1 VTAENTLGEQLG
13 QPVQRDSQVEAGLA
27 PVPAPAPTP
36 PKPHPIGQV
45 RSLKLLATLARQ
57 MVWAEWRA
65 HPWRQLAAVLA
76 VALGVA
82 LGLSVHLINEAA
94 LTEFGAAARSANGQ
108 PDASLRC
115 APACADTLF
124 DLLATQPGVASA
136 HPMVAHSTQA
146 VAASGQR
153 VALSMLGVDGLS
165 VAAVAPD
172 LMPRAATGQ
181 PRLALLMPG
190 NVFLNATA
198 QTQLGLA
205 VGDELRVQQ
214 GTAWV
219 TWRVAGQVAAG
230 GAALAVVDIAAAQQR
245 LGWPGQLQRVD
256 LRLQPGIRLADVQ
269 ATLAPLLAQAHPA
282 AQWHS
287 AQDDEQ
293 ALSALSRAYRVN
305 LTVLALVALFV
316 GTFLVF
322 SVMAL
327 SVAQR
332 MPQLALLGVLG
343 LSAQERRRLVLAESL
358 ATGLG
363 GAALGTALGVALSW
377 AALRWLAGDL
387 GGGYFAGVSPS
398 LSLSWPP
405 LFAFAMLGVAA
416 AAVGG
421 WMPALR
427 AQSLAPAQALKGMGG
442 GSHARHWPRLTAPA
456 LLALGAVLALLPP
469 WQGLPLGAYASV
481 GCLLLG
487 GMAGVPWAVQ
497 AVVASGQRGFDRVV
511 ARGQARWVPAWLALH
526 RASHDRQ
533 EATVAVA
540 GVVASLSLAV
550 ALTVMVSSFRDSV
563 TQWLDQVLP
572 ADLYVRSAT
581 RSTTADG
588 AYLDATLVARAASL
602 PGVVRVE
609 PHRLRSLALAP
620 GRPNVTL
627 VARPLAEPLRQLPLV
642 AGMPVWTP
650 QTESPSRPAESP
662 GSIGSPGSIDMAA
675 PLRVWV
681 TEAMVAI
688 HGAHPGTRLM
698 LPLGPN
704 ARTEVVVAGV
714 WRDYARQF
722 GAIAIDLADY
732 QRLSGDLRVNDL
744 ALWLAPGAS
753 ADAVMTSLRSAA
765 TDSTAQLAN
774 APAVSRL
781 STQGDAARSPAAP
794 NAPAS
799 GTPDNR
805 ATSGLLEFAQPGQI
819 RAQSLRIFD
828 RSFAVTH
835 YLQALAMGI
844 GLFGIAA
851 SFSAQVLARRREFGL
866 LSHLGFTRQQVVATV
881 AGEGVAWTA
890 AGALL
895 GLALGLAVA
904 VVLVHVVNPQSF
916 HWTMS
921 LSLPWERL
929 GLLCA
934 VVVLAGGLTTAWAAR
949 RAASVQAVRAVKE
962 DW

>member
-1 VTAENTLGEQLG
+1 MTAECTPGKPPG
-13 QPVQRDSQVEAGLA
+13 QPAQRDAQAEAGLA
-27 PVPAPAPTP
+27 PVPAPAPVP
-36 PKPHPIGQV
+36 PHPHPHPRPHPRPHPSGNV
-45 RSLKLLATLARQ
+45 HALALLATLARQ

-219 TWRVAGQVAAG
+219 SWRVAGQVAAG

-269 ATLAPLLAQAHPA
+269 AALAPLLAQAHPA

-332 MPQLALLGVLG
+332 TPQLALLGVLG
-343 LSAQERRRLVLAESL
+343 LSARERRWLVLAESL
-358 ATGLG
+358 ATGLA
-363 GAALGTALGVALSW
+363 GAAVGTALGVGLSW

-405 LFAFAMLGVAA
+405 LVAFATLGVAA

-442 GSHARHWPRLTAPA
+442 GAHTRPVPKWTAPA
-456 LLALGAVLALLPP
+456 LLALGAALALLPP

-511 ARGQARWVPAWLALH
+511 ARGQAHWVPAWLALH

-588 AYLDATLVARAASL
+588 AYLDATLQARAASL

-609 PHRLRSLALAP
+609 PQRLRSLNLSP
-620 GRPNVTL
+620 GRPPVTL
-627 VARPLAEPLRQLPLV
+627 VARPLTDPLRQLPLV

-650 QTESPSRPAESP
+650 KSVAPTGRTDPP
-662 GSIGSPGSIDMAA
+662 GPIGSPGSIDMAA

-753 ADAVMTSLRSAA
+753 ADAVMTSLRSA
-765 TDSTAQLAN
+765 
-774 APAVSRL
+774 P
-781 STQGDAARSPAAP
+781 GDES
-794 NAPAS
+794 
-799 GTPDNR
+799 R
-805 ATSGLLEFAQPGQI
+805 ATNGVLEFAQPGQI

>member
-1 VTAENTLGEQLG
+1 MTAEPPASRQAQPYRGDKVHPLRLLG
-13 QPVQRDSQVEAGLA
+13 
-27 PVPAPAPTP
+27 
-36 PKPHPIGQV
+36 
-45 RSLKLLATLARQ
+45 TLARQ

-115 APACADTLF
+115 APACADSLF

-146 VAASGQR
+146 VSAAGQR
-153 VALSMLGVDGLS
+153 VALAMLGVDGLS

-172 LMPRAATGQ
+172 LMPRPAAGQ
-181 PRLALLMPG
+181 PRLALLTPG

-198 QTQLGLA
+198 LAQLGLA

-214 GTAWV
+214 GSSWAS
-219 TWRVAGQVAAG
+219 WRVAGQVAAG

-256 LRLQPGIRLADVQ
+256 LRLQPGIHLADVQ
-269 ATLAPLLAQAHPA
+269 AALAPLLAQAHPA
-282 AQWHS
+282 ARWHS

-332 MPQLALLGVLG
+332 TPQLALLGVLG
-343 LSAQERRRLVLAESL
+343 LSAQERRWLVLAESL
-358 ATGLG
+358 VTGLA
-363 GAALGTALGVALSW
+363 GAATGTALGVGLSW

-405 LFAFAMLGVAA
+405 LLAFATLGVAA

-442 GSHARHWPRLTAPA
+442 GAHTRPWPKLTAPA
-456 LLALGAVLALLPP
+456 LLALGAGLALLPP

-511 ARGQARWVPAWLALH
+511 ARGKARWVPAWLALH

-588 AYLDATLVARAASL
+588 AYLDPALVAGAANL
-602 PGVVRVE
+602 PGVARVE
-609 PHRLRSLALAP
+609 AQRLRSLALSP
-620 GRPNVTL
+620 GKPPVTL
-627 VARPLAEPLRQLPLV
+627 VARPLTDPTRQLPLV

-650 QTESPSRPAESP
+650 PPVPPTGRTDPPSP
-662 GSIGSPGSIDMAA
+662 IGSPGSASPAA

-681 TEAMVAI
+681 TEAMVAL
-688 HGAHPGTRLM
+688 HGAHPGARLV

-704 ARTEVVVAGV
+704 ARTEAVVVGV

-732 QRLSGDLRVNDL
+732 QHLSGDLRVNDL

-753 ADAVMTSLRSAA
+753 ADAVMAGLRSSVAA
-765 TDSTAQLAN
+765 GASGADSTTAGRTLQ
-774 APAVSRL
+774 PGRTPTS
-781 STQGDAARSPAAP
+781 DSPASHAP
-794 NAPAS
+794 
-799 GTPDNR
+799 PDSPEAGGSPTDR
-805 ATSGLLEFAQPGQI
+805 IQAGRTSGNGAAEGVLEFAQPGQI

-904 VVLVHVVNPQSF
+904 VVLVHVVNQQSF

-921 LSLPWERL
+921 LSLPWARL
-929 GLLCA
+929 GGLCA
-934 VVVLAGGLTTAWAAR
+934 AVVLAGGLTTAWAAR

>member
-1 VTAENTLGEQLG
+1 MTAVS
-13 QPVQRDSQVEAGLA
+13 P
-27 PVPAPAPTP
+27 
-36 PKPHPIGQV
+36 
-45 RSLKLLATLARQ
+45 LKLLVTLARQ

-124 DLLATQPGVASA
+124 DLLATQSGVASA

-153 VALSMLGVDGLS
+153 VALAMLGVDGLS

-172 LMPRAATGQ
+172 LMPRAAADQ

-214 GTAWV
+214 GSSWV
-219 TWRVAGQVAAG
+219 SWRVAGQVAAG

-245 LGWPGQLQRVD
+245 LGWLGQLQRVD
-256 LRLQPGIRLADVQ
+256 LRLQPGIHLADVQ
-269 ATLAPLLAQAHPA
+269 AGLAPLLAQAHPA

-332 MPQLALLGVLG
+332 TPQLALLGVLG
-343 LSAQERRRLVLAESL
+343 LSAQERRWLVLAESL

-363 GAALGTALGVALSW
+363 GAALGTALGVGLSW

-405 LFAFAMLGVAA
+405 LLAFATLGVAA

-442 GSHARHWPRLTAPA
+442 GAHTRPWPKLTAPA
-456 LLALGAVLALLPP
+456 LLALGAALALLPP

-497 AVVASGQRGFDRVV
+497 AVVASGRRGFDRVV
-511 ARGQARWVPAWLALH
+511 ARGQARWVPGWLALH

-588 AYLDATLVARAASL
+588 AYLDATLQARAASL
-602 PGVVRVE
+602 PGVARVE
-609 PHRLRSLALAP
+609 PQRLRSLSLSP
-620 GRPNVTL
+620 GRPPVTL
-627 VARPLAEPLRQLPLV
+627 VARPLTDPTHQLPLV

-650 QTESPSRPAESP
+650 QPVSPTGRTDPP
-662 GSIGSPGSIDMAA
+662 GHIGSPVSISPAA

-681 TEAMVAI
+681 TEAMVAL
-688 HGAHPGTRLM
+688 HGAHPGVRLV

-704 ARTEVVVAGV
+704 ARTEAVVAGV

-744 ALWLAPGAS
+744 ALWLVPGAS
-753 ADAVMTSLRSAA
+753 ADAVMAGLRSAA
-765 TDSTAQLAN
+765 ADSSVAGRTLQ
-774 APAVSRL
+774 PGRTS
-781 STQGDAARSPAAP
+781 
-794 NAPAS
+794 AS
-799 GTPDNR
+799 DS
-805 ATSGLLEFAQPGQI
+805 ATSHTPPDSPEAGGSQADRTQAGNTPGNGATEGVLEFAQPGQI

-921 LSLPWERL
+921 LSLPWARL

-934 VVVLAGGLTTAWAAR
+934 AVVLAGGLTTAWAAR

>member
-1 VTAENTLGEQLG
+1 MTAECTPGKPPG
-13 QPVQRDSQVEAGLA
+13 QPAQRDAQAEAGLA
-27 PVPAPAPTP
+27 PVPAPAPVP
-36 PKPHPIGQV
+36 PHPHPHPRPHPRPHPSGNV
-45 RSLKLLATLARQ
+45 HALALLATLARQ

-219 TWRVAGQVAAG
+219 SWRVAGQVAAS

-332 MPQLALLGVLG
+332 TQQLALLGVLG
-343 LSAQERRRLVLAESL
+343 LSAQERRWLVLAESL

-363 GAALGTALGVALSW
+363 GAALGTALGVGLSW

-405 LFAFAMLGVAA
+405 LVAFATLGVAA

-421 WMPALR
+421 WLPALR

-442 GSHARHWPRLTAPA
+442 GAHTRPVPKWTAPA

-497 AVVASGQRGFDRVV
+497 AVVASGQRGFDRLV
-511 ARGQARWVPAWLALH
+511 ARGHARWVPAWLALH

-588 AYLDATLVARAASL
+588 AYLDATLQARAASL
-602 PGVVRVE
+602 PGVARVE
-609 PHRLRSLALAP
+609 PQRLRSLTLSP
-620 GRPNVTL
+620 GKPNVTL

-753 ADAVMTSLRSAA
+753 ADAVMTSLRSA
-765 TDSTAQLAN
+765 
-774 APAVSRL
+774 P
-781 STQGDAARSPAAP
+781 GDES
-794 NAPAS
+794 
-799 GTPDNR
+799 R
-805 ATSGLLEFAQPGQI
+805 ATNGLLEFAQPGQI

>member
-1 VTAENTLGEQLG
+1 
-13 QPVQRDSQVEAGLA
+13 
-27 PVPAPAPTP
+27 
-36 PKPHPIGQV
+36 
-45 RSLKLLATLARQ
+45 

-219 TWRVAGQVAAG
+219 SWRVAGQVAAG

-269 ATLAPLLAQAHPA
+269 ATLAPLLAKGHPA

-305 LTVLALVALFV
+305 LTVLALVALVRGHVSGVFGHGAV
-316 GTFLVF
+316 GGPTHAAVGPAGCAGP
-322 SVMAL
+322 VGAR
-327 SVAQR
+327 AAR
-332 MPQLALLGVLG
+332 AGAGRKPGHRLGRRCLG
-343 LSAQERRRLVLAESL
+343 H
-358 ATGLG
+358 
-363 GAALGTALGVALSW
+363 GAGRGLSW

-405 LFAFAMLGVAA
+405 LVAFATLGVAA

-442 GSHARHWPRLTAPA
+442 GSHARNLPRLTAPA
-456 LLALGAVLALLPP
+456 LLALGAALALLPP

-497 AVVASGQRGFDRVV
+497 AVVASGQRGLDRVV
-511 ARGQARWVPAWLALH
+511 ARGHARWVPAWLALH

-588 AYLDATLVARAASL
+588 AYLDAALVARAASL
-602 PGVVRVE
+602 PGVARVE
-609 PHRLRSLALAP
+609 PQRLRSLALAP

-627 VARPLAEPLRQLPLV
+627 VARPLADPLRQLPLV

-650 QTESPSRPAESP
+650 QTVSPSRRAESP
-662 GSIGSPGSIDMAA
+662 GPIGSPGSIDMAA

-794 NAPAS
+794 DAPAS
-799 GTPDNR
+799 GPPT
-805 ATSGLLEFAQPGQI
+805 TSPPTVCWSSPSRG
-819 RAQSLRIFD
+819 
-828 RSFAVTH
+828 RSAHSRCAFLTAVLPSPTTCRRWPW
-835 YLQALAMGI
+835 ALGC
-844 GLFGIAA
+844 
-851 SFSAQVLARRREFGL
+851 S
-866 LSHLGFTRQQVVATV
+866 
-881 AGEGVAWTA
+881 
-890 AGALL
+890 ALL
-895 GLALGLAVA
+895 PAFRRKCWRGGASSGCCRTWGSPASKWWPRWRARAWPGRQPVPCWAWL
-904 VVLVHVVNPQSF
+904 
-916 HWTMS
+916 WDW
-921 LSLPWERL
+921 PWRWCWCTWSTRKVFT
-929 GLLCA
+929 GPCRCHCRGSGWACCAPWLCWP
-934 VVVLAGGLTTAWAAR
+934 VG
-949 RAASVQAVRAVKE
+949 
-962 DW
+962 